1 MKSTMSNPSKLT
13 CVAVVSMAIVI
24 AEFVC
29 GPGPAQQMF
38 CFSQDAFACAS
49 VSNFDFT
56 ALTATS

>member
-1 MKSTMSNPSKLT
+1 MSNPSKLT
-13 CVAVVSMAIVI
+13 CVAVVFMAIVI
-24 AEFVC
+24 A
-29 GPGPAQQMF
+29 GTRLWPGPAQQMF